1 MASGWPET
9 RLVGSLVAGAGH
21 GPCATIARLSPS
33 VNDGSSPAMPAIA
46 SSASA
51 PKAAAFAP
59 TFVPNCTGYH
69 SPVTVKS
76 DKWIRRMAAKGMI
89 EPFEAEQIKEHQ
101 GKKVVIYRTSSHGY
115 DNPCSAAFQILS
127 NNNSTHVG
135 PEDVG
140 C

>member
-1 MASGWPET
+1 MASRWPET

-21 GPCATIARLSPS
+21 GPCATIARISPS

-89 EPFEAEQIKEHQ
+89 EPFEAGQIKEHPRENVVCQ
-101 GKKVVIYRTSSHGY
+101 GASSYRY
-115 DNPCSAAFQILS
+115 DIRCSAGIKNL
-127 NNNSTHVG
+127 THITSPIVE
-135 PEDVG
+135 P
-140 C
+140 